1 MECRFVLISTGLLC
15 EKTDMEIGNSNDKE
29 EIEEDWEYLKQ
40 NIVPQLKDKIDVGKF
55 VRNVVNEMVDR

>member
-1 MECRFVLISTGLLC
+1 
-15 EKTDMEIGNSNDKE
+15 MEIGNSNDKE

-40 NIVPQLKDKIDVGKF
+40 NIIPQLKDKIDVGKF

>member
-40 NIVPQLKDKIDVGKF
+40 NIIPQLKDKIDVGKF